1 MDDIPVRYITDKKTR
16 SHLWVRELVDVLNGG
31 GLNSD
36 LHRHDFYF
44 LLFLKHG
51 AGSHRI
57 DFNEYKVSDRS
68 LFILRPG
75 QIHQLHLNP
84 GSEGFLI
91 QFGNNFYKPTD
102 SYTQKALRFCGK
114 KNFFKLSPDHYK
126 SVLSYCANI
135 HQESKHKDEGRIQS
149 TLAYLDLLFIFLYR
163 NFNEKKAANPN
174 TTYYQEQL
182 DMLLDV
188 VETHLKEMKQVND
201 YASYLNQTP
210 YQLNKITKT
219 TLGKTFSEV
228 IADSVLL
235 EAKRYILGTSN
246 QIKEIAYHLG
256 YDDVS
261 YFIRFFKTNTG
272 KTPEEY
278 RRSKLSTR

>member
-1 MDDIPVRYITDKKTR
+1 MR
-16 SHLWVRELVDVLNGG
+16 VRELADVLNGG
-31 GLNSD
+31 SLNSD

-44 LLFLKHG
+44 LLFLKKG
-51 AGSHRI
+51 TGSHRI
-57 DFNEYKVSDRS
+57 DFKEYKVSERS
-68 LFILRPG
+68 FFMLRPG
-75 QIHQLHLNP
+75 QMHQLHLNS

-102 SYTQKALRFCGK
+102 SYTQKALHFCGK
-114 KNFFKLSPDHYK
+114 KNFFTFSPDQYK
-126 SVLSYCANI
+126 TALGCCANI
-135 HQESKHKDEGRIQS
+135 HQESKHNDGGRIQS

-163 NFNEKKAANPN
+163 NFNEKKAVNPN

-188 VETHLKEMKQVND
+188 VEIHLKEMKQVND

-228 IADSVLL
+228 ITDSVLL

-246 QIKEIAYHLG
+246 QIKEIAHHLG

-278 RRSKLSTR
+278 RRSKLATR

>member
-16 SHLWVRELVDVLNGG
+16 SHLWVRELADVLNGG

-57 DFNEYKVSDRS
+57 DFKEYKVSDRS

-126 SVLSYCANI
+126 LVLSYCANI
-135 HQESKHKDEGRIQS
+135 HQEFKHKDEGRIQS

-246 QIKEIAYHLG
+246 QIKENNR
-256 YDDVS
+256 DVG
-261 YFIRFFKTNTG
+261 R
-272 KTPEEY
+272 
-278 RRSKLSTR
+278 